1 MAHTWVHTYTDIPHL
16 HKTTKLG
23 TTPPLPSSQHLCGGL
38 DTASCCPSWATPQQM
53 GGGLSS
59 RVDQSPRHSQLSVFA
74 PPIGFGRTKDLS
86 GWCSHGTHSNFGC
99 GMLPVLQQEV
109 SEASVAA
116 TGDTVWEV
124 VRTENHCEAPHPG
137 TLQERGSQRG
147 WRTPGDKAH

>member
-1 MAHTWVHTYTDIPHL
+1 MTSDGTHMGTHVHRHPTPPQNN
-16 HKTTKLG
+16 KTRNNPPTPIF
-23 TTPPLPSSQHLCGGL
+23 TTPLWWPGYCLLLGNP
-38 DTASCCPSWATPQQM
+38 TADV
-53 GGGLSS
+53 GGLSS
-59 RVDQSPRHSQLSVFA
+59 WVDQSPRHSQLTVFA
-74 PPIGFGRTKDLS
+74 PPTGFGRTKDLS
-86 GWCSHGTHSNFGC
+86 GWCSHGTHSNC
-99 GMLPVLQQEV
+99 GMLPVLQQDV